1 LAQEQFG
8 LNHLCALK
16 LTYLQAQVQSTLVAL
31 KSKMT
36 VIHQVDKDRRSR
48 MPNSSVNQPSKK
60 GGGGGSFNWGAFEDY
75 GPTDVQTCMPR
86 EATLVPSKVMVVPAP
101 QVPDAATVSA
111 QTMPAV
117 TDSTHFPSLSPQSVA
132 PQPAPWGPA
141 TASAPSSAKMSADQ
155 LRQGSE
161 ELFNAQ
167 HPRNQFARKPR
178 TSSPAQVSA
187 GGAGELQPQYAIDWS
202 APGTTGVSSTILHQ
216 SANPAHLSPYIK
228 AEPPVLLGTLKQLT
242 QQSAT
247 KLLQQQPQLC
257 KHSSMGR
264 PVMSRQPG
272 MVLQARGR

>member
-86 EATLVPSKVMVVPAP
+86 EATIVPSKVLVVPAP
-101 QVPDAATVSA
+101 QVPAAATVSTP
-111 QTMPAV
+111 TMPAV
-117 TDSTHFPSLSPQSVA
+117 ADSTHFPALSPQPVA
-132 PQPAPWGPA
+132 PQPAPW
-141 TASAPSSAKMSADQ
+141 ASAPASVKMSADQ
-155 LRQGSE
+155 LRKGSE
-161 ELFNAQ
+161 ELIDAQ
-167 HPRNQFARKPR
+167 QPRNQKPHML
-178 TSSPAQVSA
+178 TPAQVSA
-187 GGAGELQPQYAIDWS
+187 ARADELQPQYTIVWS
-202 APGTTGVSSTILHQ
+202 GISSTILHQ
-216 SANPAHLSPYIK
+216 SANPAHLSPYMK
-228 AEPPVLLGTLKQLT
+228 AEPAVLLGTLKQLS
-242 QQSAT
+242 QQSAA
-247 KLLQQQPQLC
+247 KLAHQQPKLC
-257 KHSSMGR
+257 KHSSMGK